1 MADISSIT
9 LPSGNTYYF
18 KDTTARNTGKV
29 SGIKGNS
36 ESSYRTGNVNLT
48 AANVGAADLS
58 NLVTSISSS
67 STNAQYPSAKCVYD
81 IIGNVETLLAAI

>member
-9 LPSGNTYYF
+9 LPSGDTFYF
-18 KDTTARNTGKV
+18 KDITARNTGKV

-58 NLVTSISSS
+58 NLVTSLSSS
-67 STNAQYPSAKCVYD
+67 STNTQYPSAKCVYD
-81 IIGNVETLLAAI
+81 IIGDVESLLAAI